1 MIRKNIMKA
10 VALAVALATP
20 LAAAGG
26 GFSGGTKRA
35 NPTVGANTAGYGG
48 SYAYSSLETTAGAVV
63 TLPTLMAVKT
73 QKIIGLLGAVT
84 AEMAESMGAGVGATA
99 TDSTKIA
106 GSSGSQHRASTWLR
120 ASFGAIDNNAAGQK
134 WNGQSYLMMLGG
146 DYRFNQ
152 MFGAGLAFG
161 YSHLNARTEFNHGQ
175 MKEDT
180 YSINPYLLVKLHK
193 NFNFEAFGGWSH
205 STHDDYRVW
214 KYDMPNPAGGAALP
228 TKIEAKF
235 KAKPKYDSLYG
246 GVAANLITK
255 VNKTQF
261 SAQVGYVV
269 MQSKVKKFNETS
281 VDAAYA
287 NRAGSY
293 DAITYKKQ
301 TLTGKVLV
309 GYQMTPS
316 VMPFLNVHGL
326 YNVKKSTV
334 VTFTNAPKYKD
345 PRSGFGGGGG
355 FHVSNDDALKGSLQF
370 DYTKMQDLS
379 TYVTALRLHY
389 SF

>member
-10 VALAVALATP
+10 VVMTAALAAP
-20 LAAAGG
+20 LAASTG
-26 GFSGGTKRA
+26 GFGNGGTKRN
-35 NPTVGANTAGYGG
+35 NPVNNSVYAG

-99 TDSTKIA
+99 TDSTKLA
-106 GSSGSQHRASTWLR
+106 GSSGSNHRASTWLR
-120 ASFGAIDNNAAGQK
+120 ASFGAIDNDAAGQK

-146 DYRFNQ
+146 DYRFNS
-152 MFGAGLAFG
+152 MFGAGLAVG
-161 YSHLNARTEFNHGQ
+161 YSHLNARTEFNNGQ

-180 YSINPYLLVKLHK
+180 YSVNPYLLVKLHK

-214 KYDMPNPAGGAALP
+214 KTSVPAAVGLP
-228 TKIEAKF
+228 VEINNKF

-246 GVAANLITK
+246 GVAANFVTK

-269 MQSKVKKFNETS
+269 MQSKVKRFSETS
-281 VDAAYA
+281 ASATYA
-287 NRAGSY
+287 NRAETY
-293 DAITYKKQ
+293 NAITFKKQ
-301 TLTGKVLV
+301 TVTGKVLV

-326 YNVKKSTV
+326 YNVKTSDV
-334 VTFTNAPKYKD
+334 VTFANTPKYKD

-379 TYVTALRLHY
+379 TYVTALRVHY

>member
-1 MIRKNIMKA
+1 MIRKNMIKA
-10 VALAVALATP
+10 VAFAVALATP
-20 LAAAGG
+20 LAARGP
-26 GFSGGTKRA
+26 GTVP
-35 NPTVGANTAGYGG
+35 NPTGAATTNGQNLSK
-48 SYAYSSLETTAGAVV
+48 SYSYSSLETTASAVV

-84 AEMAESMGAGVGATA
+84 AEMAESMGAGVGASA

-106 GSSGSQHRASTWLR
+106 GSSGSNHRASTWLR
-120 ASFGAIDNNAAGQK
+120 ASFGAIDNDAAGQK

-152 MFGAGLAFG
+152 MFGAGLSFG
-161 YSHLNARTEFNHGQ
+161 YSHLDAKTAFNNGQ

-180 YSINPYLLVKLHK
+180 YSVNPYLLVKLHK

-205 STHDDYRVW
+205 STHDDFRIW
-214 KYDMPNPAGGAALP
+214 KLQELQGAAAV
-228 TKIEAKF
+228 TADHKF

-246 GVAANLITK
+246 GVAANFITK

-261 SAQVGYVV
+261 SAQVGYIV
-269 MQSKVKKFNETS
+269 MESKMKKFSETS
-281 VDAAYA
+281 VDSAYA
-287 NRAGSY
+287 KFAGDYKS
-293 DAITYKKQ
+293 ITYKKQ

-316 VMPFLNVHGL
+316 VMPFVNVHGL
-326 YNVKKSTV
+326 YNVKKSDV
-334 VTFTNAPKYKD
+334 VAFTNAPKYKD

-379 TYVTALRLHY
+379 TYVTALRVHY

>member
-10 VALAVALATP
+10 VALTAALAAP
-20 LAAAGG
+20 LAASGG
-26 GFSGGTKRA
+26 GFGGGTKRS
-35 NPTVGANTAGYGG
+35 NPVNTSVYGG
-48 SYAYSSLETTAGAVV
+48 SYAYNSLETTAGAVV

-106 GSSGSQHRASTWLR
+106 GSSGSNHRASTWLR
-120 ASFGAIDNNAAGQK
+120 ASFGAIDNDASGQK

-146 DYRFNQ
+146 DYRFNH

-161 YSHLNARTEFNHGQ
+161 YSHLNARTEFNNGQ

-180 YSINPYLLVKLHK
+180 YSVNPYFLVKLHK

-214 KYDMPNPAGGAALP
+214 KTSVSQGGAALP
-228 TKIEAKF
+228 PLEINNKF

-246 GVAANLITK
+246 GVAANLVTK

-269 MQSKVKKFNETS
+269 MQSKMKKFSETS
-281 VDAAYA
+281 ASAAYA
-287 NRAGSY
+287 NRAETY
-293 DAITYKKQ
+293 KAINFKKQ

-326 YNVKKSTV
+326 YNVKRSDV
-334 VTFTNAPKYKD
+334 VTFENAPKYKD

>member
-1 MIRKNIMKA
+1 MKA
-10 VALAVALATP
+10 VVMTAALAAP
-20 LAAAGG
+20 LAAVNIPNAKP
-26 GFSGGTKRA
+26 GGTNVA
-35 NPTVGANTAGYGG
+35 NNGYGLKG
-48 SYAYSSLETTAGAVV
+48 SYAYNSLETTAGAIV

-99 TDSTKIA
+99 TDSTKLA
-106 GSSGSQHRASTWLR
+106 GSSGSNHRASTWLR
-120 ASFGAIDNNAAGQK
+120 ASFGAIDNDAAGQK

-146 DYRFNQ
+146 DYRFNS
-152 MFGAGLAFG
+152 MFGAGLAVG
-161 YSHLNARTEFNHGQ
+161 YSHLNARTEFNNGQ

-180 YSINPYLLVKLHK
+180 YSVNPYLLVKLHK

-214 KYDMPNPAGGAALP
+214 NTSIPSSATALP
-228 TKIEAKF
+228 VAVSEKF

-246 GVAANLITK
+246 GVAANFVTK

-261 SAQVGYVV
+261 SAQIGYVV
-269 MQSKVKKFNETS
+269 MQSKLKAFKETS
-281 VDAAYA
+281 ASAAYA
-287 NRAGSY
+287 NRAADY
-293 DAITYKKQ
+293 NAITFKKQ

-326 YNVKKSTV
+326 YNVKTSEV
-334 VTFTNAPKYKD
+334 VTFTDAPKYKD

-379 TYVTALRLHY
+379 TYVTALRVHY

>member
-10 VALAVALATP
+10 VALTAALAAP
-20 LAAAGG
+20 LAAV
-26 GFSGGTKRA
+26 TRP
-35 NPTVGANTAGYGG
+35 NPTPSGTNVANNSYGLKG
-48 SYAYSSLETTAGAVV
+48 SYAYNSLETTAGAVV
-63 TLPTLMAVKT
+63 TLPTMMSIKT
-73 QKIIGLLGAVT
+73 AKIMGLLSAVT
-84 AEMAESMGAGVGATA
+84 AEMAESMGSGVGATT
-99 TDSTKIA
+99 TDSTKLA
-106 GSSGSQHRASTWLR
+106 GSSGSNHRASTWLR

-134 WNGQSYLMMLGG
+134 WNGQSYMAMLGG
-146 DYRFNQ
+146 DYRFNN
-152 MFGAGLAFG
+152 MFGAGLAFT
-161 YSHLNARTEFNHGQ
+161 YSHLSARTEFNNGQ

-180 YSINPYLLVKLHK
+180 YSVNPFLLVKLHK

-214 KYDMPNPAGGAALP
+214 KTAIPSSATALP
-228 TKIEAKF
+228 VNVENKF

-246 GVAANLITK
+246 GVAANFVTK

-269 MQSKVKKFNETS
+269 MQSKLKAFKETS
-281 VDAAYA
+281 ANAAYA
-287 NRAGSY
+287 NRAGDY
-293 DAITYKKQ
+293 KAITYKKQ

-326 YNVKKSTV
+326 YNVKTSDV
-334 VTFTNAPKYKD
+334 VTFTDAPKYKD

-379 TYVTALRLHY
+379 TYVTALRVHY